1 MQSTSILLCLVPTIS
16 LVSGHARLVEPPSR
30 ASMWRYGFD
39 TPHDYQDNEGFCG
52 GFFVQWEVNG
62 GKCGLC
68 GDAWDAEVRE
78 HEAPGGRFATGTIVR
93 DYTAGQTIDVSVEV
107 TANHRGSFTFRLCK
121 APSTVQDPTQD
132 CLDENQLTTPSGE
145 KEWVLPS
152 DDTGVYD
159 LQVVLPKDYQC
170 EQCVLQWTWRVA
182 NSNGLCD
189 DGSQAIGCGRQEH
202 FRACSDIRITE
213 EGGQPGTE
221 EPTASSTTDPEK
233 PTSTPGEDLP
243 CKATGDYAG
252 SEEINKW
259 CNTNCLHP
267 TFPFCPPT
275 HCVCN

>member
-1 MQSTSILLCLVPTIS
+1 MPAIS

-39 TPHDYQDNEGFCG
+39 TAHDYQDNEGFCG

-152 DDTGVYD
+152 DDTGAYA
-159 LQVVLPKDYQC
+159 LQIVLPVDYQC
-170 EQCVLQWTWRVA
+170 EQCVLKWTWHVA
-182 NSNGLCD
+182 NSIGLAVR
-189 DGSQAIGCGRQEH
+189 SIIEH
-202 FRACSDIRITE
+202 QLAC
-213 EGGQPGTE
+213 P
-221 EPTASSTTDPEK
+221 
-233 PTSTPGEDLP
+233 
-243 CKATGDYAG
+243 
-252 SEEINKW
+252 
-259 CNTNCLHP
+259 
-267 TFPFCPPT
+267 
-275 HCVCN
+275 